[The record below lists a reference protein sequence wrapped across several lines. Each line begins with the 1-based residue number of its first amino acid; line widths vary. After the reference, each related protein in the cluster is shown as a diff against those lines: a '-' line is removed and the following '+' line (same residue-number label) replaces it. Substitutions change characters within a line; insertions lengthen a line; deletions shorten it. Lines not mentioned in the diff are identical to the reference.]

1 MIIDMI
7 KPQNDLEVDLNELL
21 FEQEDFSEQNE
32 FGFLDRKKVKN
43 LLVAS

>member
-1 MIIDMI
+1 MIRPN
-7 KPQNDLEVDLNELL
+7 KDLEIDLNELL
-21 FEQEDFSEQNE
+21 FEQDDFSEQND

>member
-1 MIIDMI
+1 MRFDMI
-7 KPQNDLEVDLNELL
+7 RPNKDLEIDLNELL
-21 FEQEDFSEQNE
+21 FEQDDFSEQND

>member
-1 MIIDMI
+1 MIFGMI
-7 KPQNDLEVDLNELL
+7 KPDKDLEIDLSELL
-21 FEQEDFSEQNE
+21 FEQDDFFEQND

>member
-1 MIIDMI
+1 MIRPN
-7 KPQNDLEVDLNELL
+7 KDLEIDLNELL
-21 FEQEDFSEQNE
+21 FEQDDFSEPND

>member
-1 MIIDMI
+1 MRFDMI
-7 KPQNDLEVDLNELL
+7 RPNKDLEIDLNELL
-21 FEQEDFSEQNE
+21 FEQDDFSEPND

>member
-1 MIIDMI
+1 MIFDMI
-7 KPQNDLEVDLNELL
+7 KPNKDLEIDLSELL
-21 FEQEDFSEQNE
+21 FEQDDFSEQND